1 MEFISHLVLLA
12 VFVPAIT
19 QIFIKLMFRGLTF
32 DYFEVEEYVNKIFS
46 IDSENDEA
54 ELEDKFV

>member
-1 MEFISHLVLLA
+1 M
-12 VFVPAIT
+12 FVPAIT
-19 QIFIKLMFRGLTF
+19 QIFVKVMFKGLTF

-54 ELEDKFV
+54 ELVDKFV